1 MKEKKASGTPKS
13 AQSNANPKD
22 MTPDSKQE
30 PEQQPELESPPS
42 DNLFH
47 GILKEATKSL
57 ENQVPNVQ
65 ESKLPNEKNKAE
77 NIIKQANDRTQESIL
92 GFIAKSEDARLK
104 RQNPVLYIVLLLVLL
119 QLVVFNGLIIFV
131 IYTALKNQ
139 TYGDLSLI
147 LEFLKYYIGAVLVEM
162 IGMIVFI
169 TKSTFTSSTK
179 EMLNV
184 VKSWSK
190 KGKNKKE

>member
-1 MKEKKASGTPKS
+1 MEQTVT
-13 AQSNANPKD
+13 QSNANQKD
-22 MTPDSKQE
+22 VPQEPKQE
-30 PEQQPELESPPS
+30 SEQQPEQERTSS
-42 DNLFH
+42 DNPFQV
-47 GILKEATKSL
+47 ILEEATKSL
-57 ENQVPNVQ
+57 ENQVPPVQ

-104 RQNPVLYIVLLLVLL
+104 RQNPVLYIVLFLVLL

-190 KGKNKKE
+190 REKQKKNRNNSSS